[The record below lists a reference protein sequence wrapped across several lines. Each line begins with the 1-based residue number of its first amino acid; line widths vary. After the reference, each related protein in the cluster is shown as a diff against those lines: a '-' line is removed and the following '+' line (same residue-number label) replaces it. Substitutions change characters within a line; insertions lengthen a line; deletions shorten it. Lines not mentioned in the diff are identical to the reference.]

1 MKQPNEN
8 SRRLFRL
15 YALAMLNDLAFTK
28 SDFAELTGTKEN
40 TLSHAFAGN
49 SDRVNFDR
57 LIPKIE
63 ELLKEKGV
71 TLNGNTLIGDNNT
84 NNQNTDT
91 PPELLSALQSSQHH
105 IDTLL
110 EQQSRFLDI
119 INNLSK

>member
-1 MKQPNEN
+1 METQQNKIE
-8 SRRLFRL
+8 RL
-15 YALAMLNDLAFTK
+15 YELFALAMLNHLVRTK
-28 SDFAELTGTKEN
+28 TDFADMIGIERG
-40 TLSHAFAGN
+40 TLSYAFNGDTRRAN
-49 SDRVNFDR
+49 LDR

-71 TLNGNTLIGDNNT
+71 TMNGNTLIGDNNT

-91 PPELLSALQSSQHH
+91 PPELLSALQSAQHQ

-110 EQQSRFLDI
+110 EQQGKFLDI